1 MKRCFMKR
9 CFAVIC
15 LTFFCL
21 SAFSA
26 DTVSADPKEPEPY
39 TEEEFPDWMHTVRRF
54 EIITLGTL
62 PFTFLATFLV
72 YDFIRY
78 ANSGFNQDFALFGS
92 TNPVPYTTG
101 EKVGVV
107 IGACSVSFLIAL
119 ADYLIGK
126 AREPRTG
133 S

>member
-1 MKRCFMKR
+1 MNRCI
-9 CFAVIC
+9 AAIC

-21 SAFSA
+21 SAFCLPAFSA
-26 DTVSADPKEPEPY
+26 DTESADPKEPEPY
-39 TEEEFPDWMHTVRRF
+39 AEEEFPDWMHTVRRF
-54 EIITLGTL
+54 EIISLGTL

-72 YDFIRY
+72 YDFVRY
-78 ANSGFNQDFALFGS
+78 ANSGFNPDFALFGS
-92 TNPVPYTTG
+92 TNPVPYATG

-107 IGACSVSFLIAL
+107 VAACSVSILIAL

>member
-1 MKRCFMKR
+1 MTRR
-9 CFAVIC
+9 LIAISLSLLC
-15 LTFFCL
+15 LF
-21 SAFSA
+21 AFSTHA
-26 DTVSADPKEPEPY
+26 ESADPKEPEPY
-39 TEEEFPDWMHTVRRF
+39 TEEEFPEWMHGVRRF

-72 YDFIRY
+72 YDFVRY
-78 ANSGFNQDFALFGS
+78 ANSGFNSDYALFGS

-107 IGACSVSFLIAL
+107 VAACSVSLLIAL

-126 AREPRTG
+126 AREPREG